1 MTPKEEAEEEYDD
14 VEEDDDD
21 EDDEESSRSSFSQQQ
36 QQQQQQAASDQGAGL
51 DDGDSGTTAFVVMF
65 TPYRYCY
72 YVCQCGR
79 VACHPCAA
87 ESCGRRR

>member
-1 MTPKEEAEEEYDD
+1 MTPKEEAEEEDDD

-21 EDDEESSRSSFSQQQ
+21 EDDEESSRPSSSQQQ
-36 QQQQQQAASDQGAGL
+36 QQQATSDQGAGL

-79 VACHPCAA
+79 FACHPCAA

>member
-36 QQQQQQAASDQGAGL
+36 QQQQQATSDQGAGL